1 MLVNKISPTRQEAC
15 KYDNKRMK
23 NTLECRKINDNYEKT
38 MLEIAWP
45 RTQDKDFFFSNY
57 AGDLCIISLREK
69 QYNELCLKKM
79 DLNKSSDA
87 SRFPMKL
94 G

>member
-45 RTQDKDFFFSNY
+45 RTQDKDFFFLK
-57 AGDLCIISLREK
+57 LCRRAMYHFLKRETV
-69 QYNELCLKKM
+69 Q
-79 DLNKSSDA
+79 
-87 SRFPMKL
+87 
-94 G
+94 